1 MRDGPAYRSRTPH
14 TSLSRMR
21 EREVWGAAS
30 LMRATTYKDKSG
42 GLGKTNEPWRADVT
56 SYRTVIA
63 ATASG
68 LLVAQLSLAAFPAR
82 ADSVA
87 DFYRGKT
94 INVYVGVNI
103 GGGYD
108 FEARLL
114 ARFMKSHI
122 PGNPTLVVQNMIGA
136 GGIKMANYL
145 YSIAPQDGTAIGMF
159 PKTLV
164 SVQAVGTEGVQ
175 YNANKFFW
183 IGSMTTSPDTF
194 AVWHTTGVRTI
205 EDARRKEL
213 TAAASNKGAITYSFP
228 RLLNEFLGTRLKIVS
243 GYQGNSTMV
252 VAMERR
258 EVDGVTNSWES
269 WKSLNPAWIQDRKIN
284 ILVQHEPKSR
294 ELDAPSVQELARN
307 DSDRQVID
315 LIVSGGALGKPM
327 ATAPNVPPERVQALR
342 AAFAATVKDP
352 EFIKAAAAARIDV
365 DPISGERLQDTVRKV
380 LATPRSLTERAKA
393 IMVE

>member
-1 MRDGPAYRSRTPH
+1 MP
-14 TSLSRMR
+14 
-21 EREVWGAAS
+21 
-30 LMRATTYKDKSG
+30 
-42 GLGKTNEPWRADVT
+42 
-56 SYRTVIA
+56 
-63 ATASG
+63 G
-68 LLVAQLSLAAFPAR
+68 LLVAQVLLFAPSAR

-94 INVYVGVNI
+94 INVYIGVNV

-108 FEARLL
+108 FEARLI

-122 PGNPTLVVQNMIGA
+122 PGNPTLVSQNMIGA

-145 YSIAPQDGTAIGMF
+145 YSIAAQDGTAIGMF
-159 PKTLV
+159 PKTLI
-164 SVQAVGTEGVQ
+164 SVQAVGTEGVA
-175 YNANKFFW
+175 YDANRFSW

-228 RLLNEFLGTRLKIVS
+228 RMLNEFLGTRLKIVS

-258 EVDGVTNSWES
+258 EVDGVTNSWDS
-269 WKSLNPAWIQDRKIN
+269 WKSLNPAWIKDRKIN
-284 ILVQHEPKSR
+284 ILVQTEPKSK
-294 ELDAPSVQELARN
+294 EFDAPSVQELARN
-307 DSDRQVID
+307 DDDRQVID

-327 ATAPNVPPERVQALR
+327 ATAPNVPPERVAALR
-342 AAFAATVKDP
+342 AAFDATVRDP
-352 EFIKAAAAARIDV
+352 EFIKAAAAARIDI
-365 DPISGERLQDTVRKV
+365 DLISAERLQETVRKV
-380 LATPRSLTERAKA
+380 LATPRYLTERAKA